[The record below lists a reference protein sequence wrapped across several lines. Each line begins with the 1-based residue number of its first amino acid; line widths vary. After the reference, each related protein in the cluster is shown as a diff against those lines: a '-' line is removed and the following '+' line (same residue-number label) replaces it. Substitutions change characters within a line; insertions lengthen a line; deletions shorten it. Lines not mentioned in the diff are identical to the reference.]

1 MKTINSLNTMRRH
14 FILKRIVACIMIAT
28 ILATTA
34 PIPASCANVKAST
47 FHPKTKVKKLRKT
60 KVNSRS
66 VRLKWRK
73 TKGATGYQI
82 YRATSR
88 KGHFRKIAT
97 TRKNRLTNKKL
108 KPGKTYFYK
117 VRAFRS
123 VKKKKIVGRFSTV
136 LKVRTKKIQQ
146 NTTPNASVPDTTPLP
161 TDAQTTTTLPTTTDS
176 ADPNAPATSNTPTGS
191 TNPDATPAASN
202 TPTGSTNPDTTP
214 AASNTPTGSTNPD
227 ATPAD
232 HPAPTDIPESPATS
246 TPPAATPDT
255 TPSARPTPAI
265 TTKQYPQNL
274 NYQENTERIN
284 NPDQGFYRPIYVRVK
299 EDSVS
304 YNKNIVTD
312 TTQLYH
318 LRIDISAFSQANNE
332 TADKALTE
340 AALSGVDEL
349 LSYLR
354 EKNKSAIARFV
365 YDPGLSGASN
375 KEPALDMILQHISQ
389 LSTIL
394 DQYHDT
400 LTAIE
405 VGLVGPW
412 GEMHTSTMANKD
424 IINAL
429 IDAYLNN
436 TTEIPILV
444 RTPKMIYNYLGI
456 TIDDIDTYRIE
467 STAKAYRLGLFNDG
481 YLGSSNDLGTYSNRE
496 KEVPWLALQ
505 NGHLPYGGEVVMPDS
520 TWHNIENCLDEM
532 FQLHLSYL
540 NIEWNYNVID
550 KWKNST
556 YTEAAGTDS
565 LYYGETAFQY
575 IENHMGYRFVLEN
588 SILEYDTAVS
598 QFGIDLSLKNV
609 GFGNLNRPMNMTLLL
624 ESETGE
630 TTSIDAGQFDGGEK
644 ITFQTD
650 LNLTE
655 GNYNVYLKLDK
666 GNDKYALRF
675 ANDLWNEELQAN
687 RIGSFSK
694 INS

>member
-1 MKTINSLNTMRRH
+1 MKIINLRNTMSCSM
-14 FILKRIVACIMIAT
+14 LKRMLACIIVAS
-28 ILATTA
+28 ILATAA
-34 PIPASCANVKAST
+34 PVSPSHASGKTNTFRTKA
-47 FHPKTKVKKLRKT
+47 KVKKLRKT

-73 TKGATGYQI
+73 VKGATGYQV
-82 YRATSR
+82 YRSTSR

-97 TRKNRLTNKKL
+97 TRKNHLTNKKL

-117 VRAFRS
+117 VRAFRT
-123 VKKKKIVGRFSTV
+123 VKKKKKLGRFSAV

-146 NTTPNASVPDTTPLP
+146 NTAPGTNVPDTTPLP
-161 TDAQTTTTLPTTTDS
+161 TDASATTTPPTNTAS
-176 ADPNAPATSNTPTGS
+176 ASPGITPGVTKAPAT
-191 TNPDATPAASN
+191 AS
-202 TPTGSTNPDTTP
+202 
-214 AASNTPTGSTNPD
+214 
-227 ATPAD
+227 
-232 HPAPTDIPESPATS
+232 PAPTT
-246 TPPAATPDT
+246 TPDT
-255 TPSARPTPAI
+255 TPTPSSTPAI
-265 TTKQYPQNL
+265 TTKQYQQNL
-274 NYQENTERIN
+274 NYQESIERIN
-284 NPDQGFYRPIYVRVK
+284 NPDQGFYRPIYVRIT
-299 EDSVS
+299 EDGIS
-304 YNKNIVTD
+304 YNKNIVNN

-332 TADKALTE
+332 IADKPLTE
-340 AALSGVDEL
+340 NALSGIDEL
-349 LSYLR
+349 LSYLQ

-365 YDPGLSGASN
+365 YDPGLNGSSN

-394 DQYHDT
+394 EQYHDT

-405 VGLVGPW
+405 IGLIGPW

-424 IINAL
+424 VINAL

-456 TIDDIDTYRIE
+456 TIDDIDTYRIG

-505 NGHLPYGGEVVMPDS
+505 NGHLPYGGEVVIPDS
-520 TWHNIENCLDEM
+520 TLHDIENCPEEM

-556 YTEAAGTDS
+556 YTEAAGADS

-588 SILEYDTAVS
+588 SILEYDTAVT
-598 QFGIDLSLKNV
+598 QFGIDLSLRNV

-630 TTSIDAGQFDGGEK
+630 ITFIDAGQFNGGEK

-650 LNLTE
+650 LTLTD

-666 GNDKYALRF
+666 GNGKYALRF

-694 INS
+694 VNPQ

>member
-1 MKTINSLNTMRRH
+1 MKIINFCNTASWKK
-14 FILKRIVACIMIAT
+14 ILACIMIAA
-28 ILATTA
+28 ILAAA
-34 PIPASCANVKAST
+34 PGSVSCASGKTTT
-47 FHPKTKVKKLRKT
+47 FHPKSKVKKLRKT

-73 TKGATGYQI
+73 SKGATGYQV

-123 VKKKKIVGRFSTV
+123 VKKKKIVGRFSAV
-136 LKVRTKKIQQ
+136 LKVRTKKISKTSSG
-146 NTTPNASVPDTTPLP
+146 TTNVPDTPSSPSDTSTTIIPPANTASSDPSTAPSNTDTP
-161 TDAQTTTTLPTTTDS
+161 TAS
-176 ADPNAPATSNTPTGS
+176 VNPNATPATSSDPGATPTNTDTPAASSG
-191 TNPDATPAASN
+191 PDATPTN
-202 TPTGSTNPDTTP
+202 TDTPSVSTNPDTTP
-214 AASNTPTGSTNPD
+214 
-227 ATPAD
+227 
-232 HPAPTDIPESPATS
+232 
-246 TPPAATPDT
+246 
-255 TPSARPTPAI
+255 SAVPTPAI
-265 TTKQYPQNL
+265 TTKQYPQDL
-274 NYQENTERIN
+274 NYQESTERIN
-284 NPDQGFYRPIYVRVK
+284 NPDQGFYRPIYVRVT
-299 EDSVS
+299 EDGVS
-304 YNKNIVTD
+304 YNKNIVNN

-318 LRIDISAFSQANNE
+318 LRVDISAFSQANNE

-340 AALSGVDEL
+340 NALSGIDEL
-349 LSYLR
+349 LSYLQ

-365 YDPGLSGASN
+365 YDPGLNGASN
-375 KEPALDMILQHISQ
+375 KEPALDIILQHITQ
-389 LSTIL
+389 LSAIL

-424 IINAL
+424 VINAL

-456 TIDDIDTYRIE
+456 TMDDIDTYRIE
-467 STAKAYRLGLFNDG
+467 NTAKAYRLGLFNDG
-481 YLGSSNDLGTYSNRE
+481 YLGSSTDLGTYSNRE

-505 NGHLPYGGEVVMPDS
+505 NGHLPYGGEVVIPDS
-520 TWHNIENCLDEM
+520 TLHDIENCLDEM

-556 YTEAAGTDS
+556 YTEVAGADS

-630 TTSIDAGQFDGGEK
+630 ITSINAGQFNSEEK

-666 GNDKYALRF
+666 GNDRYALRF

-687 RIGSFSK
+687 QIGSFSK
-694 INS
+694 VNSQ

>member
-1 MKTINSLNTMRRH
+1 MKIINFCNTASWKK
-14 FILKRIVACIMIAT
+14 ILACIMIAA
-28 ILATTA
+28 ILAAA
-34 PIPASCANVKAST
+34 PGSVSCASGKTTT
-47 FHPKTKVKKLRKT
+47 FHPKSKVKKLRKT

-73 TKGATGYQI
+73 SKGATGYQV

-123 VKKKKIVGRFSTV
+123 VKKKKIVGRFSAV
-136 LKVRTKKIQQ
+136 LKVRTKKISKTSSG
-146 NTTPNASVPDTTPLP
+146 TTNVPDTPSSPSDTSTTIIPPANTASSDPSTAPSNTDTP
-161 TDAQTTTTLPTTTDS
+161 TAS
-176 ADPNAPATSNTPTGS
+176 VNPNATPATSSDPGATPTNTDTPAASSG
-191 TNPDATPAASN
+191 PDATPTN
-202 TPTGSTNPDTTP
+202 TDTPSVSTNPDTTP
-214 AASNTPTGSTNPD
+214 
-227 ATPAD
+227 
-232 HPAPTDIPESPATS
+232 
-246 TPPAATPDT
+246 
-255 TPSARPTPAI
+255 SAVPTPAI
-265 TTKQYPQNL
+265 TTKQYPQDL
-274 NYQENTERIN
+274 NYQESTERIN
-284 NPDQGFYRPIYVRVK
+284 NPDQGFYRPIYVRVT
-299 EDSVS
+299 EDGVS
-304 YNKNIVTD
+304 YNKNIVNN

-318 LRIDISAFSQANNE
+318 LRVDISAFSQANNE

-340 AALSGVDEL
+340 NALSGIDEL
-349 LSYLR
+349 LSYLQ

-365 YDPGLSGASN
+365 YDPGLNGASN
-375 KEPALDMILQHISQ
+375 KEPALDIILQHITQ
-389 LSTIL
+389 LSAIL

-424 IINAL
+424 VINAL

-481 YLGSSNDLGTYSNRE
+481 YLGSSTDLGTYSNRE

-505 NGHLPYGGEVVMPDS
+505 NGHLPYGGEVVIPDS
-520 TWHNIENCLDEM
+520 TLHDIENCLDEM

-556 YTEAAGTDS
+556 YTEAAGADS

-609 GFGNLNRPMNMTLLL
+609 GFGNLNRLVNMTLLL

-630 TTSIDAGQFDGGEK
+630 ITSIDAGQFNGGEE
-644 ITFQTD
+644 ITFQTN
-650 LNLTE
+650 LNLTD

-666 GNDKYALRF
+666 GNDRYALRF

-694 INS
+694 VNSQ

>member
-1 MKTINSLNTMRRH
+1 MSCSM
-14 FILKRIVACIMIAT
+14 LKRMLACIIAAS
-28 ILATTA
+28 ILATAA
-34 PIPASCANVKAST
+34 PVSLSHTSAKTNT
-47 FHPKTKVKKLRKT
+47 FRTKTKVKKLKKN
-60 KVNSRS
+60 KVSSRS

-73 TKGATGYQI
+73 VKGATGYQV
-82 YRATSR
+82 YRSTSR

-97 TRKNRLTNKKL
+97 TRKNHLTNKKL
-108 KPGKTYFYK
+108 KPGKTYFFK
-117 VRAFRS
+117 VRAFRT
-123 VKKKKIVGRFSTV
+123 VKKKKTLGRFSAV

-146 NTTPNASVPDTTPLP
+146 NTAPGTNVPDTTP
-161 TDAQTTTTLPTTTDS
+161 
-176 ADPNAPATSNTPTGS
+176 
-191 TNPDATPAASN
+191 
-202 TPTGSTNPDTTP
+202 
-214 AASNTPTGSTNPD
+214 
-227 ATPAD
+227 
-232 HPAPTDIPESPATS
+232 
-246 TPPAATPDT
+246 
-255 TPSARPTPAI
+255 TPSSTPAI
-265 TTKQYPQNL
+265 TTKQYQQNL
-274 NYQENTERIN
+274 NYQESTERIN
-284 NPDQGFYRPIYVRVK
+284 NPDQGFYRPIYVRIT
-299 EDSVS
+299 EDGIS
-304 YNKNIVTD
+304 YNKNIVNN

-318 LRIDISAFSQANNE
+318 LRIDISAFSQASNE
-332 TADKALTE
+332 IADKALTE
-340 AALSGVDEL
+340 NALSGIDEL

-365 YDPGLSGASN
+365 YDPGLNGSSN
-375 KEPALDMILQHISQ
+375 KEPALDMILHHISQ

-405 VGLVGPW
+405 VGLIGPW

-424 IINAL
+424 VINAL

-505 NGHLPYGGEVVMPDS
+505 NGHLPYGGEVVIPNS
-520 TWHNIENCLDEM
+520 TLHDIENCPEEM

-556 YTEAAGTDS
+556 YTEAAGADS

-598 QFGIDLSLKNV
+598 QFGIDLSLRNV
-609 GFGNLNRPMNMTLLL
+609 GFGNLSRPMNMTLLL

-630 TTSIDAGQFDGGEK
+630 ITFIDAGQFNGGKK

-650 LNLTE
+650 LTLKD

-666 GNDKYALRF
+666 GNGKYALRF

-694 INS
+694 VNLQ

>member
-1 MKTINSLNTMRRH
+1 MKIINLRNTMSCS
-14 FILKRIVACIMIAT
+14 ILKRMLACIIAAS
-28 ILATTA
+28 ILATAA
-34 PIPASCANVKAST
+34 PVSLSHTSAKTNT
-47 FHPKTKVKKLRKT
+47 FRTNTKVKKLKKT
-60 KVNSRS
+60 KVSSRS

-73 TKGATGYQI
+73 VKGATGYQV
-82 YRATSR
+82 YRSTSR
-88 KGHFRKIAT
+88 KGHFRKVAT
-97 TRKNRLTNKKL
+97 TRKNHLTNKKL
-108 KPGKTYFYK
+108 KPGKTYYFK
-117 VRAFRS
+117 VRAFRT
-123 VKKKKIVGRFSTV
+123 VKKKKKLGRFSAV
-136 LKVRTKKIQQ
+136 LKVRTRKIQQ
-146 NTTPNASVPDTTPLP
+146 NTAPGTNVSDTIPLP
-161 TDAQTTTTLPTTTDS
+161 TDA
-176 ADPNAPATSNTPTGS
+176 PAT
-191 TNPDATPAASN
+191 DAS
-202 TPTGSTNPDTTP
+202 
-214 AASNTPTGSTNPD
+214 
-227 ATPAD
+227 
-232 HPAPTDIPESPATS
+232 PAPTT
-246 TPPAATPDT
+246 TPDT
-255 TPSARPTPAI
+255 TPTPSSTPAI
-265 TTKQYPQNL
+265 TTKQYQQNL
-274 NYQENTERIN
+274 NYQESTERIN
-284 NPDQGFYRPIYVRVK
+284 NPDQGFYRPIYVRIT
-299 EDSVS
+299 EDGIS
-304 YNKNIVTD
+304 YNKNIVND

-332 TADKALTE
+332 IADKALTE
-340 AALSGVDEL
+340 NALSGIDEL
-349 LSYLR
+349 LSYLQ

-365 YDPGLSGASN
+365 YDPGLNGSSN

-405 VGLVGPW
+405 VGLIGPW

-424 IINAL
+424 VINAL

-496 KEVPWLALQ
+496 KEIPWLALQ
-505 NGHLPYGGEVVMPDS
+505 NGHLPYGGEVVIPNS
-520 TWHNIENCLDEM
+520 TLHDIENCPEEM

-556 YTEAAGTDS
+556 YTEAAGADS

-598 QFGIDLSLKNV
+598 QFGIDLSLRNV

-630 TTSIDAGQFDGGEK
+630 ITFIDAGQFNGGEK

-650 LNLTE
+650 LTLKD

-666 GNDKYALRF
+666 GNGKYALRF

-694 INS
+694 VHPQ

>member
-1 MKTINSLNTMRRH
+1 MKIINFCNTT
-14 FILKRIVACIMIAT
+14 FWKKILACIMISS
-28 ILATTA
+28 ILFTA
-34 PIPASCANVKAST
+34 APVSLSHASGKTNTFRFKA
-47 FHPKTKVKKLRKT
+47 KVKKLRKT

-73 TKGATGYQI
+73 TKGASGYQI

-123 VKKKKIVGRFSTV
+123 VKKKKIVGRFSAV

-146 NTTPNASVPDTTPLP
+146 KTTSGTDVPDTIPSSTNAP
-161 TDAQTTTTLPTTTDS
+161 AATTLPT
-176 ADPNAPATSNTPTGS
+176 NTAS
-191 TNPDATPAASN
+191 TNPNVTPN
-202 TPTGSTNPDTTP
+202 TTHTPTASPGITPSVTKTPVADTSPAPTTNPDTTP
-214 AASNTPTGSTNPD
+214 T
-227 ATPAD
+227 
-232 HPAPTDIPESPATS
+232 TS
-246 TPPAATPDT
+246 
-255 TPSARPTPAI
+255 SAPAI
-265 TTKQYPQNL
+265 TTKQYPQDL
-274 NYQENTERIN
+274 NYQEITERIN
-284 NPDQGFYRPIYVRVK
+284 NPDQGFYRPIYVRVT
-299 EDSVS
+299 EDGVS
-304 YNKNIVTD
+304 YNKNIVND

-318 LRIDISAFSQANNE
+318 LRVDISAFSQANNE

-340 AALSGVDEL
+340 DALSGIDEL
-349 LSYLR
+349 LSYLQ

-365 YDPGLSGASN
+365 YDPGLNGASN

-389 LSTIL
+389 LSAIL

-424 IINAL
+424 VINAL

-444 RTPKMIYNYLGI
+444 RTPRMMYNYLGI
-456 TIDDIDTYRIE
+456 TMDDIDTYRIE
-467 STAKAYRLGLFNDG
+467 STEKAYRLGLYNDG
-481 YLGSSNDLGTYSNRE
+481 YLGSSTDLGTYSNRE

-505 NGHLPYGGEVVMPDS
+505 NGHLPYGGEVVIPDS
-520 TWHNIENCLDEM
+520 ELHNIENCLDEM

-556 YTEAAGTDS
+556 YTEAAGADS

-588 SILEYDTAVS
+588 SIFEYDTAVS
-598 QFGIDLSLKNV
+598 QFSIDLSLRNV

-630 TTSIDAGQFDGGEK
+630 ITSIDAGQFVGQEK

-655 GNYNVYLKLDK
+655 ENYNVYLKLDK

-675 ANDLWNEELQAN
+675 ANNLWNEELQAN
-687 RIGSFSK
+687 HIGSFSRV
-694 INS
+694 NS

>member
-1 MKTINSLNTMRRH
+1 MKIINPHNTI
-14 FILKRIVACIMIAT
+14 FFKKILTCIMIAS
-28 ILATTA
+28 ILATTV
-34 PIPASCANVKAST
+34 PTSISSASGKATT
-47 FHPKTKVKKLRKT
+47 FHSKKKVKKLRKT
-60 KVNSRS
+60 KVSSRS

-73 TKGATGYQI
+73 TKGASGYQI

-88 KGHFRKIAT
+88 KGTFHKIAT
-97 TRKNRLTNKKL
+97 TRKNNLINKKL

-123 VKKKKIVGRFSTV
+123 IKKKKIVGRFSAV

-146 NTTPNASVPDTTPLP
+146 NTTNTTPDAGVADTTSLPTGTPTTTIQPANTASASPLP
-161 TDAQTTTTLPTTTDS
+161 TDIPPLTT
-176 ADPNAPATSNTPTGS
+176 NT
-191 TNPDATPAASN
+191 
-202 TPTGSTNPDTTP
+202 
-214 AASNTPTGSTNPD
+214 
-227 ATPAD
+227 
-232 HPAPTDIPESPATS
+232 PATS
-246 TPPAATPDT
+246 TTPTNAPDT
-255 TPSARPTPAI
+255 TPSASPTPAI
-265 TTKQYPQNL
+265 TSEQYPQNL
-274 NYQENTERIN
+274 NYQESTERIN
-284 NPDQGFYRPIYVRVK
+284 NPDQGFYRPIYVRIT
-299 EDSVS
+299 EDGVS
-304 YNKNIVTD
+304 YNKNIVND

-340 AALSGVDEL
+340 NALSGIDEL
-349 LSYLR
+349 LSYLY

-365 YDPGLSGASN
+365 YDPGLNGASN

-424 IINAL
+424 VINAL
-429 IDAYLNN
+429 IEAYLNN
-436 TTEIPILV
+436 TTEIPVLV
-444 RTPKMIYNYLGI
+444 RTPTMIYNYLGI
-456 TIDDIDTYRIE
+456 TVGDIDTYRIE

-481 YLGSSNDLGTYSNRE
+481 YLGSSTDLGTFSNRE

-505 NGHLPYGGEVVMPDS
+505 NAHLPYGGEVVIPDS
-520 TWHNIENCLDEM
+520 TLHDIENCPEEM

-556 YTEAAGTDS
+556 YTEAAGADS

-588 SILEYDTAVS
+588 SIFEYDTAVS

-630 TTSIDAGQFDGGEK
+630 ITSIDAGQFDGGEK

-675 ANDLWNEELQAN
+675 ANDLWNQELQAN

-694 INS
+694 IN

>member
-1 MKTINSLNTMRRH
+1 MKIVNFCNTMS
-14 FILKRIVACIMIAT
+14 FKKILACIMAAS
-28 ILATTA
+28 ILATAA
-34 PIPASCANVKAST
+34 PVSISCASGKTTTFRPKA
-47 FHPKTKVKKLRKT
+47 KVKKLRKT

-73 TKGATGYQI
+73 TKGATGYQV

-97 TRKNRLTNKKL
+97 TRKNHLTNKKL

-117 VRAFRS
+117 VRAFRT
-123 VKKKKIVGRFSTV
+123 VKKKKTKGRFSAV

-146 NTTPNASVPDTTPLP
+146 NTTPGTDVPDTASLP
-161 TDAQTTTTLPTTTDS
+161 SNAPSATTLPPSTASANPDMTPNTT
-176 ADPNAPATSNTPTGS
+176 NTPS
-191 TNPDATPAASN
+191 DNPGATPNN
-202 TPTGSTNPDTTP
+202 TG
-214 AASNTPTGSTNPD
+214 
-227 ATPAD
+227 TPAD
-232 HPAPTDIPESPATS
+232 KPNVTPGATNIPAANASAAPTT
-246 TPPAATPDT
+246 TPVT
-255 TPSARPTPAI
+255 TPSARPTP
-265 TTKQYPQNL
+265 TVVTKQYPQNL
-274 NYQENTERIN
+274 NYQEITERIN
-284 NPDQGFYRPIYVRVK
+284 NPDQGFYRPIYVRVD
-299 EDSVS
+299 EDGAN

-318 LRIDISAFSQANNE
+318 LRIDISAFSQASNE
-332 TADKALTE
+332 TADIALTKN
-340 AALSGVDEL
+340 ALSGIDNL
-349 LSYLR
+349 LSYLQ

-365 YDPGLSGASN
+365 YDPRLSGVSN

-389 LSTIL
+389 LSAIL

-405 VGLVGPW
+405 VGLIGPW

-424 IINAL
+424 VINAL
-429 IDAYLNN
+429 TDAYLNN

-456 TIDDIDTYRIE
+456 TMDDIDTYRIE
-467 STAKAYRLGLFNDG
+467 STAKAYRLGLYNDG

-505 NGHLPYGGEVVMPDS
+505 NAHLPYGGEVVIPDS
-520 TWHNIENCLDEM
+520 QFHNIENCLDEM

-540 NIEWNYNVID
+540 NIEWNNNVIE

-565 LYYGETAFQY
+565 LYYGDTAFQY

-598 QFGIDLSLKNV
+598 RFGIDLSLKNV
-609 GFGNLNRPMNMTLLL
+609 GFGNLNRAMNMTLLL

-630 TTSIDAGQFDGGEK
+630 ITSIDAGQFDGREK

-655 GNYNVYLKLDK
+655 GNYKVYLKLDK

-687 RIGSFSK
+687 QIGSFSK
-694 INS
+694 VNS

>member
-1 MKTINSLNTMRRH
+1 MKIINFCNTMS
-14 FILKRIVACIMIAT
+14 FKKILACIMAAS
-28 ILATTA
+28 ILATAA
-34 PIPASCANVKAST
+34 PVSVSCASGKTTTFRPKA
-47 FHPKTKVKKLRKT
+47 KVKKLRKT
-60 KVNSRS
+60 KVNPRS

-73 TKGATGYQI
+73 SKGATGYQL

-97 TRKNRLTNKKL
+97 TRKNHLTNKKL

-117 VRAFRS
+117 VRAFRT
-123 VKKKKIVGRFSTV
+123 VKKKKTFSRFSAV

-146 NTTPNASVPDTTPLP
+146 NTTPGTNVPDTTSLP
-161 TDAQTTTTLPTTTDS
+161 SNAPSATTLPPSTASANPDMTPNTT
-176 ADPNAPATSNTPTGS
+176 NTPAANAS
-191 TNPDATPAASN
+191 ATPA
-202 TPTGSTNPDTTP
+202 TTP
-214 AASNTPTGSTNPD
+214 V
-227 ATPAD
+227 
-232 HPAPTDIPESPATS
+232 
-246 TPPAATPDT
+246 T
-255 TPSARPTPAI
+255 TPSARPTPAVV
-265 TTKQYPQNL
+265 TKQYPQNL
-274 NYQENTERIN
+274 NYQESTERIN

-299 EDSVS
+299 EDGVS

-318 LRIDISAFSQANNE
+318 LRVDISAFSQANNE
-332 TADKALTE
+332 TADKTLTE
-340 AALSGVDEL
+340 NALSGIDEL
-349 LSYLR
+349 LSYLQ

-365 YDPGLSGASN
+365 YDPGLNGASN

-389 LSTIL
+389 LSAIL

-405 VGLVGPW
+405 VGLIGPW

-424 IINAL
+424 VINAL

-456 TIDDIDTYRIE
+456 TMEDIDNYRIE

-481 YLGSSNDLGTYSNRE
+481 YLGSSSDLGTYSNRE

-505 NGHLPYGGEVVMPDS
+505 NGHLPYGGEVVIPDS
-520 TWHNIENCLDEM
+520 ELHNIENCLNEM
-532 FQLHLSYL
+532 FLLHLSYL
-540 NIEWNYNVID
+540 NIEWNNYVID
-550 KWKNST
+550 KWKKST
-556 YTEAAGTDS
+556 YTEAAGADS

-588 SILEYDTAVS
+588 STFEYDTAVS
-598 QFGIDLSLKNV
+598 QFGIDLSLRNV

-630 TTSIDAGQFDGGEK
+630 ITSIDAGQYDGGEK

-675 ANDLWNEELQAN
+675 ANNLWNEELQAN

-694 INS
+694 VNSQ